1 MFILSQNSLQLSRGR
16 PLPLASILASETS
29 KVSCLSTFLWYLN
42 YRIYRARRRV
52 AGALGRQC
60 LQRLAQWPFWGAVG
74 GGGGRDLRSP
84 SIPLQ
89 PLRSPASL
97 WCSTLGSFPER
108 EAACYGLPITG
119 QGLWAAQ
126 EGSHSEPVCCPTRRQ
141 PSAELGLSSSRAV
154 QGLQVAWVENTLCV
168 WPFPQEEKE
177 PGMEQCLIPTPTTHC
192 LTHSTSSPS
201 KTCTRSDHL
210 SPLYGYTSDTSLVA
224 SICLVTWK
232 SSFV

>member
-42 YRIYRARRRV
+42 YKIYRARRRV

-97 WCSTLGSFPER
+97 WCSTLGSFPAKGSCLPWASHNWPRPLSGTGR
-108 EAACYGLPITG
+108 EATLSLSAVPQGDSQVQSLAFLLPV
-119 QGLWAAQ
+119 L
-126 EGSHSEPVCCPTRRQ
+126 RR
-141 PSAELGLSSSRAV
+141 V
-154 QGLQVAWVENTLCV
+154 
-168 WPFPQEEKE
+168 
-177 PGMEQCLIPTPTTHC
+177 
-192 LTHSTSSPS
+192 S
-201 KTCTRSDHL
+201 K
-210 SPLYGYTSDTSLVA
+210 
-224 SICLVTWK
+224 
-232 SSFV
+232 